1 MNRTILL
8 RTKKGAKKKKITTSE
23 KKKHLKMTNQS
34 RYLNLKYKWQQRS
47 PIIIRIHGK

>member
-8 RTKKGAKKKKITTSE
+8 RTKKGAKKKNNNIRE
-23 KKKHLKMTNQS
+23 KKHLKMTNQS
-34 RYLNLKYKWQQRS
+34 RYFNLKYKWQQRS